1 MQAAPQSPQRSYRL
15 GLMSLL
21 MPLVTLL
28 VGFIAVSVIHGGL
41 EKLAAGLIVAIAG
54 GVIGLCLGIASRW
67 RKESREWMGYVG
79 MLINGLGV
87 LVLFLS

>member
-1 MQAAPQSPQRSYRL
+1 MDVAPQSPQRSHRL

-21 MPLVTLL
+21 MPLVSLV

-41 EKLAAGLIVAIAG
+41 EKLAAGLIITIGG
-54 GVIGLCLGIASRW
+54 GVIGTCLGIASRW

-79 MLINGLGV
+79 TLINGLMA
-87 LVLFLS
+87 LVLFL

>member
-1 MQAAPQSPQRSYRL
+1 MEAAQQPPQRSHRL

-28 VGFIAVSVIHGGL
+28 IGVIAVSVIHGGL
-41 EKLAAGLIVAIAG
+41 EKLAAGLIIAIGG
-54 GVIGLCLGIASRW
+54 GVIGTGLGIASRW

-79 MLINGLGV
+79 MLINGLVV
-87 LVLFLS
+87 LVLFL